1 MYTLCSLQDDC
12 HHIAKKCRPEKCI
25 VNSVKHAI
33 CPIFPPA
40 NVISSPP
47 LDGGLVRDGCDALWH
62 IVLDGDSPRVPW
74 GHGLALQVLVCA
86 LGLSLL
92 LLCGIL
98 LDAPQEVL
106 AGPGD
111 TDVLNTDVNAL
122 LEVSV
127 ADLSI
132 QDDADGR
139 LGHIVDNTG
148 LSVVDLVGHT
158 LLDGTCASVSPY
170 LLPSCAR
177 RLFRTVGHNIHDISD
192 LVDAEVGRERD
203 LEGGSHQFGL
213 WRCGGRSTTHH
224 TLLLEISREPAMLSA
239 KRSGARW
246 SCGRDLRIAR
256 TRAKTG
262 GVTHGECVCAW
273 RGEMEVLWS

>member
-25 VNSVKHAI
+25 ENSVKHAI
-33 CPIFPPA
+33 CPIFPPSNMIA
-40 NVISSPP
+40 SPP
-47 LDGGLVRDGCDALWH
+47 LDRSLVRDGCDALWYV
-62 IVLDGDSPRVPW
+62 VLDGDGPRVPW

-86 LGLSLL
+86 LGLGLL
-92 LLCGIL
+92 LLCSVL

-106 AGPGD
+106 TGSGD
-111 TDVLNTDVNAL
+111 TNVLNTDVDAL

-132 QDDADGR
+132 QDDADSG
-139 LGHIVDNTG
+139 LGHIVDDTS
-148 LSVVDLVGHT
+148 LSVVDLVRHT

-170 LLPSCAR
+170 FLPLCPG
-177 RLFRTVGHNIHDISD
+177 RLFRTVGHNIHDVSD

-203 LEGGSHQFGL
+203 LEGSSYQFGL
-213 WRCGGRSTTHH
+213 WRCCGLSTTHH

-239 KRSGARW
+239 KRSGAR
-246 SCGRDLRIAR
+246 
-256 TRAKTG
+256 
-262 GVTHGECVCAW
+262 
-273 RGEMEVLWS
+273 